1 MSPSL
6 LAGAT
11 GASLKEV
18 GRTGRINEL
27 RAVMIRGLPM
37 LEALVIIVALGG
49 LEIVLWYFDRREQKK
64 EIDLLES
71 IWAELAIRN
80 SVEEEPHP
88 SSPEVAAPHRRVQ

>member
-1 MSPSL
+1 
-6 LAGAT
+6 
-11 GASLKEV
+11 
-18 GRTGRINEL
+18 
-27 RAVMIRGLPM
+27 MIRGLHM
-37 LEALVIIVALGG
+37 LEAFVIIVALGG

-88 SSPEVAAPHRRVQ
+88 ASAEVAAPHRRFQ